1 MALKSRALGALVVPA
16 GVFQSVVVGGAYGT
30 GREVM
35 EFMSSFGPWG
45 GLAGIGLVLLAF
57 WLVLGTA
64 FEFARLARAY
74 DYRHFL
80 QELLGRGWVAYEGC
94 FILLLVIV
102 LAVTGAAAGSV
113 LAETF
118 GTPPIAGTLGML
130 VAVVVCNFFGRR
142 LVEVTL
148 TAGSIALSL
157 GLLAYGAMMW
167 AAAGEAI
174 RTSFETAPTQPGWA
188 LAAFKF
194 ALYNSALVPVLLYAT
209 TGISS
214 RREALGAGL
223 LAAFAGVLPA
233 LVLHVSFMA
242 HPLSLAGEQLP
253 AYWMINRYGTREFL
267 LVYVALLFMTIV
279 QTGVGVLQGL
289 NERLDGWW
297 QEVHRRPLPPAL
309 HALVAGLATGL
320 SLWLSGL
327 GIVTLI
333 ARGYGTLAW
342 GFLLVFT
349 LPLLTLG
356 VRRILGASRANS

>member
-1 MALKSRALGALVVPA
+1 MALKPRALAALLVPA

-35 EFMSSFGPWG
+35 EFMSSYGPWG
-45 GLAGIGLVLLAF
+45 GLAGIGLVLVAF
-57 WLVLGTA
+57 WAVLGVA
-64 FEFARLARAY
+64 FEFARRTRAY

-80 QELLGRGWVAYEGC
+80 RELLGRGWVAYEAC

-102 LAVTGAAAGSV
+102 LAVTGAAAGNV

-118 GTPPIAGTLGML
+118 GTSPATGTLAML
-130 VAVVVCNFFGRR
+130 AAVVVCNFFGRR

-148 TAGSIALSL
+148 TLGAIALSL
-157 GLLAYGAMMW
+157 GLLAYGVMMW
-167 AAAGEAI
+167 VAAGDAI
-174 RTSFETAPTQPGWA
+174 RSSFAAAPTQPGWA

-209 TGISS
+209 TDISH
-214 RREALGAGL
+214 RREAFGAAF
-223 LAAFAGVLPA
+223 LAACAGVLPA

-242 HPLSLAGEQLP
+242 HPAELASQSLP
-253 AYWMINRYGTREFL
+253 AYWMIDRYGSRTFL
-267 LVYVALLFMTIV
+267 LVYVALLFITIV

-289 NERLDGWW
+289 NERLDAWW
-297 QEVHRRPLPPAL
+297 RETHRRALPPVL
-309 HALVAGLATGL
+309 HALVAGLATAL

-327 GIVTLI
+327 GIVALI

-356 VRRILGASRANS
+356 VRRILGSPPANS